1 MLCDDLDG
9 WDRRG
14 GGRFKREG
22 ICIYIQPSLC
32 CTAET
37 NTTWESNYTSILKKG
52 KKMSLQAGQ
61 TTK

>member
-1 MLCDDLDG
+1 MG
-9 WDRRG
+9 GTGEAEGGSRG
-14 GGRFKREG
+14 RGYVYTYNRV
-22 ICIYIQPSLC
+22 C